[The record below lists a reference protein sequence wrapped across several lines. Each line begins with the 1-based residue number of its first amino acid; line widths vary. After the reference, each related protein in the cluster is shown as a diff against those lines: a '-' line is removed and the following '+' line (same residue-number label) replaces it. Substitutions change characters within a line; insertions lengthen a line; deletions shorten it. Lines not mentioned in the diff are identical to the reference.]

1 MKKFNSEYFAE
12 RLLIKQKIYTLSVR
26 KAAKEIG
33 ISASNLCRLNNSK
46 FIPDVN
52 TFNSCCD
59 WMGLPM
65 EIFFIK
71 QAPNELNK

>member
-12 RLLIKQKIYTLSVR
+12 RLLIKQRVYALSVR

-33 ISASNLCRLNNSK
+33 ISAASLSRLNNSK
-46 FIPDVN
+46 FIPDIN

-65 EIFFIK
+65 GIFFIK
-71 QAPNELNK
+71 QMPNELNK